1 MSDLQEAMK
10 PHWTQTEAG
19 KAKMS
24 KAMKKKHAAKR
35 AEGKPWKSPAKKA
48 KKAAPKKAAAK
59 KPSRKGK
66 LIPLAAIPHPAP
78 TPKPAKSKAMPTV
91 GEWRKNALIAL
102 LTTALDI
109 IKEG

>member
-48 KKAAPKKAAAK
+48 KKAAAK

-66 LIPLAAIPHPAP
+66 LIPLAAIPHPEAAP
-78 TPKPAKSKAMPTV
+78 KKAIPKKAAMPTAQ
-91 GEWRKNALIAL
+91 EWRKNALIAL

-109 IKEG
+109 LREG